1 MKYRYLIQGMHI
13 ICFVLLD
20 LQLPK
25 RFLLQAHYYE
35 LHENH
40 ELSYRDEVEEVHVL
54 LDTEKH
60 NDKNVMFI
68 ELDSHI
74 TFSSSILAWASFLN
88 RMFGEK
94 PRVNLC

>member
-1 MKYRYLIQGMHI
+1 MF
-13 ICFVLLD
+13 CFV
-20 LQLPK
+20 
-25 RFLLQAHYYE
+25 RFTATKNVFIQAHYYE
-35 LHENH
+35 LQEHHER
-40 ELSYRDEVEEVHVL
+40 SYRHEVEEVLVL
-54 LDTEKH
+54 LDTENY
-60 NDKNVMFI
+60 NDKNVISI

>member
-1 MKYRYLIQGMHI
+1 M

-25 RFLLQAHYYE
+25 MFLSQAHYYE
-35 LHENH
+35 LHEHH
-40 ELSYRDEVEEVHVL
+40 ERSYRHEVEEVLVL
-54 LDTEKH
+54 LDTENY
-60 NDKNVMFI
+60 NDKNVISI